1 MTRPGSRD
9 GPDDGH
15 VPGPPAG
22 RYASVAEWAA
32 ELNARSRRPG
42 SPEVRGSGGSSNGP
56 GEEPWAWERL
66 EPEPDGRWSWK
77 HGDREPDPYERPGY
91 GANGHTAAGRPG
103 PLYDL
108 PSAVN
113 GYAPLADPPRADGYA
128 TPEDRARSNG
138 YSPPDG
144 WPRSNGHAPPAD
156 RLRADD
162 YGSVEDAP
170 RADRYPDRDGRFE
183 NPPRAD
189 RYPDRDG
196 RFDDP
201 PRTDGYAPPDDRRRL
216 HDYLP
221 PPGGHGRP
229 ENPPS
234 ANGYARREDRRA
246 GDDHFPPAERR
257 RPDARR
263 VRDVPESAADAL
275 SGWDA
280 IRYSPPPREERPPL
294 GARGADDEERGSATP
309 RAAAYGVNA
318 PTRWGSIPAAVPPV
332 RPRVVFPF
340 ARPDPP
346 RLPRT
351 TVRPVALPDRRA
363 SRDLPQD
370 PLAESTQLLR
380 RFVPAQEVLDREDR
394 EPAPLRPPTLPQHPP
409 RAVVRRRRVRRRLL
423 EWPLLIVFA
432 LLSAYLIRAY
442 AVQTF
447 YIPSG
452 SMHETLLEGD
462 RVLVNKVSFHLHEV
476 NRGDVVVFRRPPD
489 FPVDDEDLIKRVIA
503 LPGETVQARDRQIY
517 VDGKPLQEP
526 YVEAACRG
534 TENFAPVKVPVGDL
548 FVMGDNRCNS
558 SDSRVFGP
566 IAEDL
571 VVGRA
576 FVLAWPFDRLSWL

>member
-1 MTRPGSRD
+1 MTRPGSGD

-15 VPGPPAG
+15 VPAPPAG

-32 ELNARSRRPG
+32 ELNARSGRLG
-42 SPEVRGSGGSSNGP
+42 SPEVHGSGGSSNGP
-56 GEEPWAWERL
+56 GEEPWSWEQLESEPGGAWAWRQI
-66 EPEPDGRWSWK
+66 
-77 HGDREPDPYERPGY
+77 DREPDPYERPRHGT
-91 GANGHTAAGRPG
+91 NGHTPAGRPG

-113 GYAPLADPPRADGYA
+113 GYAPP
-128 TPEDRARSNG
+128 T
-138 YSPPDG
+138 
-144 WPRSNGHAPPAD
+144 
-156 RLRADD
+156 
-162 YGSVEDAP
+162 
-170 RADRYPDRDGRFE
+170 
-183 NPPRAD
+183 
-189 RYPDRDG
+189 
-196 RFDDP
+196 DP
-201 PRTDGYAPPDDRRRL
+201 PRTDGYAPPAERARFNGHAPPGDRLRADDYGPVAGPPPAGRYPDRDSRLENPPPADRYPDRDDRVQNPPRVNGYAPPDDRRRR
-216 HDYLP
+216 HGHLP
-221 PPGGHGRP
+221 APGGHGRP
-229 ENPPS
+229 ESPPS
-234 ANGYARREDRRA
+234 VDGYARREDRRGA
-246 GDDHFPPAERR
+246 DDYLPPAERR

-280 IRYSPPPREERPPL
+280 IRYSPPARERPP
-294 GARGADDEERGSATP
+294 RGGPDAADEERRPSTP
-309 RAAAYGVNA
+309 PFADDGLHA
-318 PTRWGSIPAAVPPV
+318 PTRWGDIPAAVPPV
-332 RPRVVFPF
+332 GPRVVFPF

-351 TVRPVALPDRRA
+351 TARPVPLPDRRA
-363 SRDLPQD
+363 PRDLRQD

-394 EPAPLRPPTLPQHPP
+394 ELAPLRPPTLPQHPP

-442 AVQTF
+442 VVQTF

-462 RVLVNKVSFHLHEV
+462 RVLVNKVSYHLHEV

-489 FPVDDEDLIKRVIA
+489 FPVEDEDLIKRVIA

-517 VDGKPLQEP
+517 VDGRPLQEP
-526 YVEAACRG
+526 YVQAACRG
-534 TENFAPVKVPVGDL
+534 TEDFAPVRVPVGDL

-576 FVLAWPFDRLSWL
+576 FVLAWPFQRLSWL